1 MSNISNETDKADEKE
16 TISGELGRIVYQNDN
31 NFIIGAFQGLTTRVS
46 FTAIGT
52 IINPQVNMDY
62 SLTGTWE
69 TNVRYGDQFKFDR
82 YETIKPRN
90 ANGIFKYIV
99 RQCKFVGSTVG
110 SRLVEA
116 YGKDT
121 LEMMK
126 DNPEQIAAD
135 IQGITLARAQE
146 VQKTLIENE
155 MNETVMIE
163 LENMLDVPGMRKS
176 LLGDLIASYKNNA
189 GDVLRK
195 NPYIITIFSGI
206 GFAMADRVALN
217 IGFPRDSPAR
227 KRAATVHVLQ
237 EVMNEGSIWIERT
250 ELIERVKEL
259 IQIKNLAEGL
269 ELLLADKDVVQNS
282 DGLVAFRYLAENE
295 QQVAEMLVEME
306 MMI

>member
-1 MSNISNETDKADEKE
+1 MPNQTRDKDKE
-16 TISGELGRIVYQNDN
+16 TISGELNRIIYQNDN
-31 NFIIGAFQGLTTRVS
+31 NFIIGAFRDPTTNAP

-62 SLTGTWE
+62 ALAGSWE
-69 TNVRYGDQFKFDR
+69 SNAKYGDQFKFDR
-82 YETIKPRN
+82 YETIKPKD

-110 SRLVEA
+110 NRIVEA
-116 YGKDT
+116 YGENT
-121 LEMMK
+121 LKMMK
-126 DNPEQIAAD
+126 DNPEQIATD

-146 VQKTLIENE
+146 IQKTLIKNE
-155 MNETVMIE
+155 INETVMVE
-163 LENMLDVPGMRKS
+163 LESMLDVPGMRKS
-176 LLGDLIASYKNNA
+176 LLGDLIATFGNNA
-189 GDVLRK
+189 GDVLRGD
-195 NPYIITIFSGI
+195 PYVLTTFGGI

-237 EVMNEGSIWIERT
+237 EVMSEGSIWIERT

-269 ELLLADKDVVQNS
+269 ELLLADKEVVQND
-282 DGLVAFRYLAENE
+282 DGLVAFRRPAEDEQGVAKMLAE
-295 QQVAEMLVEME
+295 ME
-306 MMI
+306 VMI